1 MVLPKPKKKWSHNS
15 IVFTNAEKK
24 YLSQGKVAL
33 DKEWREGKK
42 ENEEM
47 NEQRKSGKDKR
58 KKKRVIKWK
67 IMVLIIAKWYLQ

>member
-1 MVLPKPKKKWSHNS
+1 
-15 IVFTNAEKK
+15 
-24 YLSQGKVAL
+24 
-33 DKEWREGKK
+33 
-42 ENEEM
+42 M